1 MYNLKGDNMKC
12 HACKEEY
19 SDEFD
24 FCPFCGAYPKK
35 FCPQCF
41 KEVNDGEEICSS
53 CGSKLLPFE
62 VFNKFH
68 DLREK
73 ALDYRDKDNFKKSS
87 EYFEKILDIWPNV
100 EEINFLEKQMIN
112 AFQINKQTL
121 ESENGLKRFSEKFK
135 KYFDLNK
142 KKE

>member
-41 KEVNDGEEICSS
+41 KEVNDGEEISII
-53 CGSKLLPFE
+53 K
-62 VFNKFH
+62 
-68 DLREK
+68 
-73 ALDYRDKDNFKKSS
+73 
-87 EYFEKILDIWPNV
+87 
-100 EEINFLEKQMIN
+100 
-112 AFQINKQTL
+112 
-121 ESENGLKRFSEKFK
+121 SENEDSKENVFVLK
-135 KYFDLNK
+135 
-142 KKE
+142 